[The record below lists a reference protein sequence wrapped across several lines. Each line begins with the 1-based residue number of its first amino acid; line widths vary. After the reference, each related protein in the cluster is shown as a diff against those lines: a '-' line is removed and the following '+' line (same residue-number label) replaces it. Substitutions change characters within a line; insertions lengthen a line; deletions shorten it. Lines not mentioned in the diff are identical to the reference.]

1 MNGSRASLSQV
12 LLAAIFAAAV
22 TTLQATGIL
31 RVRYALAAVAVF
43 AIVAVAKAINA
54 NRDNALASIAKQGI
68 AIATFLAGFLVAIL
82 LSPASGDPYQVT
94 IQLTVWLLGW
104 TIYLFSSSGTTEA
117 GEVSPLRVAHAR
129 QTTSPTMRDTLLVGI
144 VAMMVLA
151 TVGTIVA
158 GGATL
163 VVDDTLYVLQA
174 RLFGKPR
181 FSLPL
186 DAAVQPFFQIRQ
198 TAYLRGGMF
207 SHYLPGWPALLA
219 VFDSAGI
226 IRWAGAVL
234 GAASVAL
241 TYNLGARIYSSR
253 VGIMAAAL
261 LVLHPLFLDSGNLFG
276 SHAASIFFLLLVAHL
291 SLGDSGSGRVQIWR
305 WLTAGLCLGVAGA
318 VRPLTGLTLGVSIAC
333 WYMIRARP
341 GVRRMIS
348 VSTLVFAGASPILI
362 ATGYYNHI
370 TTGKAT
376 RFGYT
381 AASGE
386 HHALGFG
393 TRGSATY
400 GNRGEP
406 RLKVEQFTP
415 QAAIIRQASVLWV
428 NLLSILPVALLVPF
442 GLMARRYGPPFEWQ
456 TFAAFLALPIGYGL
470 WFSNAPHFHVD
481 LLPFAFVAVAA
492 VFEHVRA
499 LNPMLGRT
507 LGVFLVL
514 LVPSIAITDTY
525 VDRGVFR
532 PCRQTYRDVDQLS
545 KRGNTLVFVSEKPSR
560 RGAERL
566 LECLFVFNT
575 YGLEG
580 KVVVARDLGASNG
593 VLMDRYPEH
602 RALRVSWDDAR
613 SASVIEELGEPP
625 E

>member
-1 MNGSRASLSQV
+1 MSQV
-12 LLAAIFAAAV
+12 LLAAIFAVAI

-43 AIVAVAKAINA
+43 AVIAVAKAINA
-54 NRDNALASIAKQGI
+54 SRDKALASIARQGI
-68 AIATFLAGFLVAIL
+68 AIAMFLAGILVAIL
-82 LSPASGDPYQVT
+82 LFLASGDPYLLT
-94 IQLTVWLLGW
+94 TQLTMWLLGW
-104 TIYLFSSSGTTEA
+104 TIYLFSSSGTTEIS
-117 GEVSPLRVAHAR
+117 EVGPLRGSHAG
-129 QTTSPTMRDTLLVGI
+129 QTTSPTMRDTLLVGV
-144 VAMMVLA
+144 VAMAVLA

-174 RLFGKPR
+174 RLFGKPH

-219 VFDSAGI
+219 VFDAAGI
-226 IRWAGAVL
+226 IRWAGALL

-291 SLGDSGSGRVQIWR
+291 SLGDSGSGKVQIWR

-341 GVRRMIS
+341 GVRRMIA
-348 VSTLVFAGASPILI
+348 VSTLVFAGASPVLI

-370 TTGKAT
+370 TTGEAT
-376 RFGYT
+376 RFGYA
-381 AASGE
+381 AASGG
-386 HHALGFG
+386 HHTIGFG
-393 TRGSATY
+393 TRGSTTY
-400 GNRGEP
+400 GNHGQP
-406 RLKVEQFTP
+406 RVKVKQFTP
-415 QAAIIRQASVLWV
+415 QAAITGQTSVLWG

-442 GLMARRYGPPFEWQ
+442 GLMARRYRPPFRWR
-456 TFAAFLALPIGYGL
+456 TFAAFLALPIGYGF
-470 WFSNAPHFHVD
+470 WFAHALHFYVD
-481 LLPFAFVAVAA
+481 LLPFAFIAVAA
-492 VFEHVRA
+492 VFERVRA
-499 LNPMLGRT
+499 INPMLGRA

-514 LVPSIAITDTY
+514 LVPSIAIADTY
-525 VDRGVFR
+525 MDRGVFR

-545 KRGNTLVFVSEKPSR
+545 KQGNTLVFVSEQPSR
-560 RGAERL
+560 RGGERL

-575 YGLEG
+575 RGLEG
-580 KVVVARDLGASNG
+580 QVVVARDLGASNG

-602 RALRVSWDDAR
+602 RALRVRWDDAR
-613 SASVIEELGEPP
+613 SASIIEELGASLE
-625 E
+625 